1 MAVTETAVR
10 DLYQAAFGSEMT
22 PGDAAHLELRSSEE
36 RHRALFMT
44 AHYALVI
51 ADAATERILEVNPA
65 WLMLYGYD
73 REEAAA
79 MTLDATHAAAVSGGM
94 TPPGAVFA
102 SDRAHGARRWHRR
115 KDGSSFPVA
124 IAVSTFESGGR
135 RFLGCTV
142 RDITEQARAEAALL
156 SGEAR
161 FKGLAEVAADWYW
174 EQDEQL
180 RFSALASNRL
190 PWLNLDDFRGRTF
203 EQLPGMASVAP
214 RALQALGELMLGR
227 EPFRDFDYQM
237 KTRDG
242 TTHYLRCSGMPL
254 HDPQG
259 NFSGYRGTGQDI
271 TAQRRIRR
279 KAEFMALHDPL
290 TGLPNRAAM
299 SEAANASIRSR
310 RPFALLLIDL
320 DRFKLINQSLGQQI
334 GDQLLREVASR
345 LNCLPGDDA
354 VYCLGGDEFVML
366 LSSGPLIAA
375 ERGIDAV
382 ASVVEAIDRPYH
394 VAGLTLSSSCSI
406 GLAIFP
412 EDGATLSDILKNA
425 DVALVDAKKQTGSS
439 FCRYAA
445 SLQAGA
451 IDLDR
456 LQMENDLLEAFAA
469 QRLQL
474 HYQPRVWLQS
484 GTMAGME
491 VLLRWTDPKRGAVSP
506 RDFIPLAEQSGL
518 ILALGEW
525 VMESAWQKPGKRI
538 RASGFCWRST
548 CRQGN

>member
-1 MAVTETAVR
+1 
-10 DLYQAAFGSEMT
+10 
-22 PGDAAHLELRSSEE
+22 
-36 RHRALFMT
+36 
-44 AHYALVI
+44 
-51 ADAATERILEVNPA
+51 
-65 WLMLYGYD
+65 
-73 REEAAA
+73 
-79 MTLDATHAAAVSGGM
+79 
-94 TPPGAVFA
+94 
-102 SDRAHGARRWHRR
+102 
-115 KDGSSFPVA
+115 
-124 IAVSTFESGGR
+124 
-135 RFLGCTV
+135 
-142 RDITEQARAEAALL
+142 
-156 SGEAR
+156 
-161 FKGLAEVAADWYW
+161 
-174 EQDEQL
+174 
-180 RFSALASNRL
+180 
-190 PWLNLDDFRGRTF
+190 
-203 EQLPGMASVAP
+203 
-214 RALQALGELMLGR
+214 
-227 EPFRDFDYQM
+227 M

-271 TAQRRIRR
+271 TAQRHIRR

-310 RPFALLLIDL
+310 RPFALLLSDL

-525 VMESAWQKPGKRI
+525 VMESA
-538 RASGFCWRST
+538 
-548 CRQGN
+548 CRQAKAWEAHSGQRLLLAVNVSPRQLNRGFPGVVQRVLAETGLTPQSLELDITEDALMVNTAEAIEVMDDITRLGVSLALDDFGTGYSSLTHLKRCPFEALKLAPSFVAGVVERENDRVIVRSVITMAHGLGLRAVAEGVETEAQRQVLQDLGCDEYQGYLKSPPLDAESFAARLLHQVA